1 MNKIMLIEFCLPVY
15 NEEKILEKNV
25 LTLLN
30 YCLAQPYDFDWR
42 IVVVINGSSD
52 NSLAISGRLKKEHT
66 ERINFIN
73 IPEPGRGQAL
83 KKYWLQSQAD
93 ILTYMDI
100 DLAVSLDSI
109 LSLVQPIIDNQADL
123 MIGSRLMPD
132 SKISRSFI
140 RELSSQSYN
149 FLSRVILG
157 HNFSDMQCGFKAIK
171 SDAFKKIA
179 PLINDAKWFFDTEL
193 IIFTKKLGFRVK
205 EIPVDWSE
213 NRYDTRKSKVHM
225 FRDSFKFF
233 CDLIRLRIRLL
244 NVKQ

>member
-1 MNKIMLIEFCLPVY
+1 MLAEFCLPVY

-30 YCLAQPYDFDWR
+30 YCLAQSYVFDWR
-42 IVVVINGSSD
+42 IVIVINGSSD
-52 NSLAISGRLKKEHT
+52 NSSAISERLQKEHS

-83 KKYWLQSQAD
+83 KKYWLQCQAD

-109 LSLVQPIIDNQADL
+109 PSLVQPIINGQADL
-123 MIGSRLMPD
+123 VIGSRLMPD

-157 HNFSDMQCGFKAIK
+157 HNFSDMQCGFKAMR
-171 SDAFKKIA
+171 SEAFKKIA
-179 PLINDAKWFFDTEL
+179 PLINDTKWFFDTEL
-193 IIFTKKLGFRVK
+193 IIFTKNLGFRVK

>member
-1 MNKIMLIEFCLPVY
+1 MSVEFCLPVY
-15 NEEKILEKNV
+15 NEEKILEKNI

-30 YCLAQPYDFDWR
+30 YCLTQPFSFDWK
-42 IVVVINGSSD
+42 IVIVINGSSD
-52 NSLAISGRLKKEHT
+52 NSLAISQKLKTEHID
-66 ERINFIN
+66 RIDFIN

-93 ILTYMDI
+93 VLVYMDI
-100 DLAVSLDSI
+100 DLAVSLDSVMP
-109 LSLVQPIIDNQADL
+109 LVQPIINNQADL
-123 MIGSRLMPD
+123 VIGSRLMPD

-157 HNFSDMQCGFKAIK
+157 HNFSDMQCGFKAIRA
-171 SDAFKKIA
+171 DVFKKIA
-179 PLINDAKWFFDTEL
+179 PHINDAKWFFDTEL

-205 EIPVDWSE
+205 EVPVDWSE
-213 NRYDTRKSKVHM
+213 NRYDMRKSKVHM

-233 CDLIRLRIRLL
+233 CDLIKLKIRLL
-244 NVKQ
+244 SIEK